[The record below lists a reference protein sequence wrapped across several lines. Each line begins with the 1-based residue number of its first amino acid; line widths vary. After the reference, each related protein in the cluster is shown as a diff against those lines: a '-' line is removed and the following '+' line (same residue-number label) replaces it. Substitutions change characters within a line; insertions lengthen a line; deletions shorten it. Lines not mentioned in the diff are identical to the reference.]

1 MKKSEEKVENY
12 DDEEIDQKSL
22 SNYEIMEMNITEM
35 IASQGALMP
44 NDRCLFFTKGNKNDS
59 AHEDFY
65 FNDLSSEDLRSER
78 VIVAVT
84 KKHLF
89 LFKENSE
96 IG

>member
-1 MKKSEEKVENY
+1 M
-12 DDEEIDQKSL
+12 D
-22 SNYEIMEMNITEM
+22 MNITEM
-35 IASQGALMP
+35 IVSQGALMP
-44 NDRCLFFTKGNKNDS
+44 NEKCLFFTKGDKKDS
-59 AHEDFY
+59 EYEDFY

-96 IG
+96 IE